1 MNHTHGP
8 TKSMTSKLKLFYN
21 GIWRRTAGYLYHK
34 WYYERD
40 KVWINTRF
48 LGITTMKSVSDMW
61 NYQEIISEL
70 RPSIIVEFGSFAGGS
85 AIYFNIIGRAV
96 TPSLKVLSVD
106 IDHSL
111 LDPRVRNYP
120 EIEFLESSSTDA
132 GVTRRIAE
140 LRTENPGPVFFILDS
155 NHEKDHV
162 VAELTELR
170 EVLEPGDYVI
180 VEDSNING
188 HPVARG
194 WGEGPYEAMEEYFRR
209 FPDDYKRDMQREKRF
224 AFTFATNGFLVF
236 NGKGPAA

>member
-1 MNHTHGP
+1 
-8 TKSMTSKLKLFYN
+8 MTSKLKRLYN
-21 GIWRRTAGYLYHK
+21 GAWRRTAGYLYHK

-70 RPSIIVEFGSFAGGS
+70 RPGIIVEFGSFAGGS
-85 AIYFNIIGRAV
+85 AIYFNVIGRTV
-96 TPSLKVLSVD
+96 NPSLKVLSVD

-111 LDPRVRNYP
+111 LDSRVKDYP

-132 GVTRRIAE
+132 CVTRRIAE
-140 LRTENPGPVFFILDS
+140 LRAENPGPAFFILDS
-155 NHEKDHV
+155 NHKKYHV
-162 VAELTELR
+162 VAEMIGLR
-170 EVLEPGDYVI
+170 EVLQPNDYVI

-194 WGEGPYEAMEEYFRR
+194 WGEGPFEAMEEYFRR
-209 FPDDYKRDMQREKRF
+209 YPDDYSRDKQRENRF

-236 NGKGPAA
+236 NGKGAATSGPEKLD